1 MLNASGLVGF
11 VKHSL
16 KYRQIN
22 PATDIWD
29 IIRTDAA
36 SQQRR
41 AGHKKVF
48 CKCTTR
54 SSIQLPVRVTYYN
67 LPVRLLTLLLIL
79 LPLLLL
85 LYYYYYYYYCYYYYF
100 HY

>member
-36 SQQRR
+36 FQQRR
-41 AGHKKVF
+41 AGHKKV
-48 CKCTTR
+48 CCNCTTR
-54 SSIQLPVRVTYYN
+54 SSIQITLTVTYYK
-67 LPVRLLTLLLIL
+67 
-79 LPLLLL
+79 LLLL
-85 LYYYYYYYYCYYYYF
+85 LLLLLLLSLLLLTLF
-100 HY
+100 